1 MKLAISNIAWAIEN
15 DTLIFDWM
23 KIYGYQGLEIAPTR
37 TFKLGYDADET
48 EKEQFC
54 HSLESYGFELCSMQ
68 SLLFGYKE
76 PIFSNDDLRE
86 RVSNELIKGMDFA
99 QSLGITSLVFGSP
112 SIRNVNNELEKQNA
126 VDFFSRMANEAG
138 KRGLNFNLE
147 PNPVIYNTNFINR
160 TKEALDFVKAINL
173 PGLGINLD
181 LGTVIFN
188 EEQLEDIITED
199 NIPWI
204 RHVHI
209 SEPNLVPINPDYQ
222 DLHDQLFRLLAK
234 FGYDRFVSI
243 EMKLNQDVKDIESI
257 LRYIRDV
264 AIEAGVMNG
273 K

>member
-1 MKLAISNIAWAIEN
+1 MKLAISNIAWTIEN
-15 DTLIFDWM
+15 DTKVFDWM
-23 KIYGYQGLEIAPTR
+23 KTYGFKGLEIAPTR
-37 TFKLGYDADET
+37 TFKKGYDADES
-48 EKEQFC
+48 EKETFQ
-54 HSLESYGFELCSMQ
+54 HILESYGVELCSMQ
-68 SLLFGYKE
+68 SLLFGYRD
-76 PIFSNDDLRE
+76 PIFSNGDLRE
-86 RVSNELIKGMDFA
+86 MVSRELVKGMDFA
-99 QSLGITSLVFGSP
+99 HSFGINSLVFGSP
-112 SIRNVNNELEKQNA
+112 SIRNVNNDIEKQTA
-126 VDFFSRMANEAG
+126 VDFFGRMANEAG
-138 KRGLNFNLE
+138 KRGLSFNLE

-181 LGTVIFN
+181 MGTVIYN
-188 EEQLEDIITED
+188 EEQLEDIITEE

-222 DLHDQLFRLLAK
+222 DLHHQLFRLLAK
-234 FGYDRFVSI
+234 FGYERYVSI
-243 EMKLNQDVKDIESI
+243 EMKLNQDVRDIESI